1 MLMRSRLYVP
11 GIQPKMLANAGVY
24 GADIIVLD
32 LEDSVPE
39 DRKDEARDLV
49 AETIRTMDFG
59 RSAVFVRINA
69 EREVAVEDMKVLTP
83 DCAGILFPKCE
94 SVDQIRFL
102 DAVFDRMEGD
112 LGIENG
118 HFKIIPI
125 IESALG
131 LTRAAEIAASEDR
144 IVAMTLGVEDLS
156 ADLGMTGPDEE
167 ALLTAK
173 STIVVAA
180 RAAGIEPL
188 DSVFSNVDDTEG
200 LIESCRRS
208 RSLGFSGRG
217 AIHPNQVENIHVAF
231 APGPAEVE
239 RAVRI
244 IEAAE
249 EAEIRGVGAVKVHGA
264 MVDPPVVNR
273 ARRVLEAATAPGPV
287 LDLSPETVD
296 ASDAEGEG

>member
-1 MLMRSRLYVP
+1 MYVP
-11 GIQPKMLANAGVY
+11 GIQPKMLAAAGVY
-24 GADIIVLD
+24 GADIVVLD
-32 LEDSVPE
+32 LEDSVPA

-49 AETIRTMDFG
+49 AETIRSMDFG
-59 RSAVFVRINA
+59 RSAVFVRVNP
-69 EREVAVEDMKVLTP
+69 ERELAEEDIKVLTP

-131 LTRAAEIAASEDR
+131 LTRAAEIAVSEER

-156 ADLGMTGPDEE
+156 ADLGMVGPDEN
-167 ALLTAK
+167 ALLFAK
-173 STIVVAA
+173 STIVIAA
-180 RAAGIEPL
+180 RSAGIEPL
-188 DSVFSNVDDTEG
+188 DSVFSNIDDTEG
-200 LIESCRRS
+200 LIGACRRS

-217 AIHPNQVENIHVAF
+217 AIHPNQVETIHAAF
-231 APGPAEVE
+231 APEAEEVE
-239 RAVRI
+239 KARRI
-244 IEAAE
+244 VEAAE
-249 EAEIRGVGAVKVHGA
+249 EGEAAGLGAVKVDGA
-264 MVDPPVVNR
+264 MVDLPVVKR

-287 LDLSPETVD
+287 LDLSPGTVD
-296 ASDAEGEG
+296 ASDAEVEE